1 MPRLI
6 FVEPD
11 GTQRSVEAANGLSVM
26 EAAVKNG
33 ITGILGECGGSCSC
47 STCHCYVAPEWTGR
61 LPPKSEDEAD
71 LLDFAWEPKDNSR
84 LTCQI
89 TVTDEVDGLVLQV
102 PEQQLS

>member
-6 FVEPD
+6 FIEP
-11 GTQRSVEAANGLSVM
+11 GGRQRNVEATNGHSVM

-33 ITGILGECGGSCSC
+33 IKGVLGECGGTCSC
-47 STCHCYVAPEWTGR
+47 STCHCYVASEWIDR
-61 LPPKSEDEAD
+61 LPRKSQDESD
-71 LLDFAWEPKDNSR
+71 LLDFAWEPRETSR

-89 TVTDEVDGLVLQV
+89 TVTDAIDGLVLQV

>member
-11 GTQRSVEAANGLSVM
+11 GTQRSVEAVNGHSVM

-33 ITGILGECGGSCSC
+33 VKGVLGECGGTCSC
-47 STCHCYVAPEWTGR
+47 STCHCYVAPEWMDR
-61 LPPKSEDEAD
+61 VPPKGSEEAD
-71 LLDFAWEPKDNSR
+71 LLDFAWEPRETSR

-89 TVTDEVDGLVLQV
+89 AVTDAIDGLVLQV
-102 PEQQLS
+102 PARQLS